1 MSNGSLIL
9 AGGVVSATNISGLL
23 EIAGGGVA
31 GTLTATIALDST
43 LSSTVSLGGTFTVSV
58 NTGSKAVSDSLV
70 VGGTTVS
77 LNVPAGPF
85 LSIVAVGATLTVA
98 NQTLSGNFALQATTT
113 GTGAT
118 GVPGAP
124 GTPVA
129 VKLSITNGYL
139 GLGDGQ
145 DKFVTLTNVNGDV
158 LLMDGPQGSSTTAT
172 TGVAAQLSATVA
184 IQGIPGVSLS
194 GTLALQINTTNTAI
208 DAVFQD
214 PGAPT
219 QTNLVLPQAP
229 PAAVPARLRT
239 RAATFR

>member
-1 MSNGSLIL
+1 M
-9 AGGVVSATNISGLL
+9 
-23 EIAGGGVA
+23 
-31 GTLTATIALDST
+31 
-43 LSSTVSLGGTFTVSV
+43 
-58 NTGSKAVSDSLV
+58 
-70 VGGTTVS
+70 
-77 LNVPAGPF
+77 PAGPF
-85 LSIVAVGATLTVA
+85 LSIVAVGATLSVPA
-98 NQTLSGNFALQATTT
+98 RRCRGNFALEASTT

-145 DKFVTLTNVNGDV
+145 SQVRALTNVNGDV

-184 IQGIPGVSLS
+184 IQGISGVSLS

-219 QTNLVLPQAP
+219 QTKLVLPQAP
-229 PAAVPARLRT
+229 AGSTVPCTTTNPCSYLQVTGTGVSLTSAVRR
-239 RAATFR
+239 